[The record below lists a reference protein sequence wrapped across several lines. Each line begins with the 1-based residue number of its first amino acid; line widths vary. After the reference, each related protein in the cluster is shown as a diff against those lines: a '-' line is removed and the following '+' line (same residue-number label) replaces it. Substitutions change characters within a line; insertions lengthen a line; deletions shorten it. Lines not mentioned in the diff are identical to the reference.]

1 MSNPIHNKTGVFL
14 LSLRAGEFQGE
25 NEKTEPENTESEE
38 FRSKARTDEN
48 ALLRNF
54 NYSGGWVVMV

>member
-1 MSNPIHNKTGVFL
+1 MSNPIHNKTGVF

-25 NEKTEPENTESEE
+25 NEKTEPEKTESEE